1 MRPPLTVC
9 GPLAERGSAPAAPA
23 VLSCGIVIEIPV
35 ELGPRRY
42 AIAVGHGLSKMLADL
57 LGPFRGRRIAVVASR
72 RVFALHGRTVER
84 ALRALGPVH
93 VTLVPDGERFKS
105 RATLESVYNAFLEAR
120 LGRDGLVVALGGGVV
135 GDVAGFAAAT
145 WMRGVDWVA
154 IPTSLL
160 SMVDSSIGGK
170 VGINHAGA
178 KNMVG
183 AFHQPRAVVVD
194 PCFLATLPPRE
205 LRSGAYEVLKG
216 AILADGALFASL
228 RDAPAGLRG
237 WDRVAMENAIATA
250 CRIKADVVEKDE
262 REAGLRRVLNL
273 GHTIGHALE
282 TVTGYRRF
290 THGEAVGWGL
300 VGASSI
306 ARRRGLLSESAYQAI
321 ASAVDHVGPRPA
333 ISDLRTPRI
342 LEVLA
347 RDKKSKAGR
356 VPFILPA
363 AIGRVE
369 IHDDV
374 SRAEIAGALRAMALR
389 ETERKRTQ
397 KTATD

>member
-1 MRPPLTVC
+1 ML
-9 GPLAERGSAPAAPA
+9 
-23 VLSCGIVIEIPV
+23 EIPV

-42 AIAVGHGLSKMLADL
+42 AIAVGHGLCRLLPDL
-57 LGPFRGRRIAVVASR
+57 LGSFRGRRMVLVASR
-72 RVFALHGRTVER
+72 RVFALHGRAVER
-84 ALRALGPVH
+84 CLRAIGPVH
-93 VTLVPDGERFKS
+93 VTLVPDGERYKS
-105 RATLESVYNAFLEAR
+105 RATLERIYDALLEAR

-145 WMRGVDWVA
+145 WMRGVDWVG

-170 VGINHAGA
+170 VGINHAKA

-194 PCFLATLPPRE
+194 PGFLATLSPRE
-205 LRSGAYEVLKG
+205 LRSGAYEILKG
-216 AILADGALFASL
+216 AILADSALFASL
-228 RDAPAGLRG
+228 REAPTGLRG
-237 WDRVAMENAIATA
+237 WDRMAMENAIATA

-282 TVTGYRRF
+282 AVTGYRRL

-300 VGASSI
+300 VGAAFI
-306 ARRRGLLSESAYQAI
+306 ARRRGLLSEAAHEAI

-333 ISDLRTPRI
+333 ISDLPTPRI
-342 LEVLA
+342 LEALA

-356 VPFILPA
+356 VPFILPS

-369 IHDDV
+369 VHDDV
-374 SRAEIAGALRAMALR
+374 SRAEIVGALRAMALR
-389 ETERKRTQ
+389 EKQKDPERE
-397 KTATD
+397 TATD

>member
-1 MRPPLTVC
+1 
-9 GPLAERGSAPAAPA
+9 
-23 VLSCGIVIEIPV
+23 VLCCEIVIEIPV
-35 ELGPRRY
+35 ELGSRRY

-57 LGPFRGRRIAVVASR
+57 LSSFRGRRIVLVASR
-72 RVFALHGRTVER
+72 RVFALHGRAVER
-84 ALRALGPVH
+84 ALRGLGPVH
-93 VTLVPDGERFKS
+93 VALVPDGERFKS
-105 RATLESVYNAFLEAR
+105 RATLESVYDAFLEAR
-120 LGRDGLVVALGGGVV
+120 LGRDGLVAALGGGVV
-135 GDVAGFAAAT
+135 GDVGGFAAAT
-145 WMRGVDWVA
+145 WMRGVDWVG

-170 VGINHAGA
+170 VGINHARA

-183 AFHQPRAVVVD
+183 AFHQPRAVIVD

-205 LRSGAYEVLKG
+205 LRSGAYEILKG
-216 AILADGALFASL
+216 AILADAALFASL
-228 RDAPAGLRG
+228 REAPAGLRG

-262 REAGLRRVLNL
+262 REGGLRRVLNL

-300 VGASSI
+300 VGASCI
-306 ARRRGLLSESAYQAI
+306 ARRRGLLSQAAYQAI
-321 ASAVDHVGPRPA
+321 ASAVDHVGPRPS
-333 ISDLRTPRI
+333 ISDLGTPRV
-342 LEVLA
+342 LEALA

-356 VPFILPA
+356 VPFILPS

-369 IHDDV
+369 IHGDV
-374 SRAEIAGALRAMALR
+374 SRSEIVGALRAMAMQD
-389 ETERKRTQ
+389 K
-397 KTATD
+397 AASSS

>member
-1 MRPPLTVC
+1 ML
-9 GPLAERGSAPAAPA
+9 
-23 VLSCGIVIEIPV
+23 EIPV

-42 AIAVGHGLSKMLADL
+42 AVAVGHGLSKLLPDL
-57 LGPFRGRRIAVVASR
+57 LAGFRGRRTVLVASR
-72 RVFALHGRTVER
+72 RVFALHGRAVER
-84 ALRALGPVH
+84 SLRGLGPVH

-105 RATLESVYNAFLEAR
+105 RATLESVYDAFLEAR

-135 GDVAGFAAAT
+135 GDVGGFAAAT
-145 WMRGVDWVA
+145 WMRGVDWVG
-154 IPTSLL
+154 IPTTLL

-170 VGINHAGA
+170 VGINHAQA

-205 LRSGAYEVLKG
+205 LRSGAYEILKG
-216 AILADGALFASL
+216 AILADSALFASL
-228 RDAPAGLRG
+228 REAPAGLRG

-300 VGASSI
+300 VGAAFI
-306 ARRRGLLSESAYQAI
+306 ARRRGLLPEGACQAI
-321 ASAVDHVGPRPA
+321 ASAVDHMGPRPPM
-333 ISDLRTPRI
+333 SDLRTPPV

-356 VPFILPA
+356 VPFILPT

-374 SRAEIAGALRAMALR
+374 SRAEIVRALRAMALR
-389 ETERKRTQ
+389 EKEQRGTTRPEES
-397 KTATD
+397 

>member
-1 MRPPLTVC
+1 
-9 GPLAERGSAPAAPA
+9 
-23 VLSCGIVIEIPV
+23 
-35 ELGPRRY
+35 
-42 AIAVGHGLSKMLADL
+42 
-57 LGPFRGRRIAVVASR
+57 
-72 RVFALHGRTVER
+72 VER
-84 ALRALGPVH
+84 SLRALGPVQA
-93 VTLVPDGERFKS
+93 TLVPDGERYKS
-105 RATLESVYNAFLEAR
+105 RATLESVYDAFLAAR

-135 GDVAGFAAAT
+135 GDIAGFAAAT
-145 WMRGVDWVA
+145 WMRGVDWVG

-170 VGINHAGA
+170 VGINHAKA

-194 PCFLATLPPRE
+194 PRFLATLPPRE
-205 LRSGAYEVLKG
+205 LRSGAYEILKG
-216 AILADGALFASL
+216 AILADAALFASL
-228 RDAPAGLRG
+228 REAPAGLRG

-250 CRIKADVVEKDE
+250 CRIKADVVERDE

-282 TVTGYRRF
+282 TVTAYRRF

-300 VGASSI
+300 VGASFI
-306 ARRRGLLSESAYQAI
+306 ARRRGLLSEAGYEAI

-333 ISDLRTPRI
+333 ISDLRTPGI
-342 LEVLA
+342 LEALA

-356 VPFILPA
+356 VPFILPS

-369 IHDDV
+369 VHDDV
-374 SRAEIAGALRAMALR
+374 SRAEIVAALR
-389 ETERKRTQ
+389 EMAVREKQRERTGSA
-397 KTATD
+397 ATD